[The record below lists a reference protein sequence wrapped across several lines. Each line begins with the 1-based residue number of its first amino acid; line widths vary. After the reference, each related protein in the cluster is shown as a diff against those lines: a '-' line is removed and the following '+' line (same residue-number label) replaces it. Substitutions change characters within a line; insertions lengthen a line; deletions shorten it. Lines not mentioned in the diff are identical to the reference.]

1 MIALALYPAGYTL
14 SVYMWGAIPP
24 WALTVLVLS
33 FLGLLYVYIGLSMA
47 GLFPS
52 KYAPWTLSKATLW
65 LDKTCMSQETNQ
77 TVAAGT
83 AAFDRL
89 LKDAHGMIAFVSPNY
104 FRRVW
109 CVFELA
115 RFCILYQKSRKM
127 MKERLILLNLQWPGI
142 LWPFKNTELTAEEKM
157 WFEKFSLKETS
168 AFKPSDKAEV
178 LEKISQMWGKP
189 ENFEEFV
196 KTELV
201 DIFAESK
208 RRYAHQIRRIA
219 LSALETTFGG

>member
-1 MIALALYPAGYTL
+1 MEFRNDFYRRVQYITALRVQVHRAAAVDPAG
-14 SVYMWGAIPP
+14 A
-24 WALTVLVLS
+24 A
-33 FLGLLYVYIGLSMA
+33 A
-47 GLFPS
+47 
-52 KYAPWTLSKATLW
+52 A
-65 LDKTCMSQETNQ
+65 
-77 TVAAGT
+77 VA
-83 AAFDRL
+83 
-89 LKDAHGMIAFVSPNY
+89 
-104 FRRVW
+104 
-109 CVFELA
+109 
-115 RFCILYQKSRKM
+115 
-127 MKERLILLNLQWPGI
+127 LLNLQWPGI

-157 WFEKFSLKETS
+157 WFENFSLKETS

-196 KTELV
+196 RTELV

>member
-1 MIALALYPAGYTL
+1 
-14 SVYMWGAIPP
+14 
-24 WALTVLVLS
+24 
-33 FLGLLYVYIGLSMA
+33 
-47 GLFPS
+47 
-52 KYAPWTLSKATLW
+52 
-65 LDKTCMSQETNQ
+65 
-77 TVAAGT
+77 
-83 AAFDRL
+83 
-89 LKDAHGMIAFVSPNY
+89 
-104 FRRVW
+104 
-109 CVFELA
+109 
-115 RFCILYQKSRKM
+115 M

-157 WFEKFSLKETS
+157 WFENFSLKETS

-196 KTELV
+196 RTELV

>member
-1 MIALALYPAGYTL
+1 
-14 SVYMWGAIPP
+14 
-24 WALTVLVLS
+24 
-33 FLGLLYVYIGLSMA
+33 
-47 GLFPS
+47 
-52 KYAPWTLSKATLW
+52 
-65 LDKTCMSQETNQ
+65 
-77 TVAAGT
+77 
-83 AAFDRL
+83 
-89 LKDAHGMIAFVSPNY
+89 MIAFVSPNY

-157 WFEKFSLKETS
+157 WFENFSLKETS

-196 KTELV
+196 RTELV